1 MANLVK
7 NEVIINTKLI
17 KENINII
24 KKYIGNTEIIAVIK
38 GNGYGHG
45 LIESARIC
53 NEQNIKTFALGDI
66 KEAVELR
73 KKGFKQNMLLLFP
86 PIKTNIEIISK
97 LKLIPTVYKL
107 EHLKLIE
114 KIDKNIVFDLEINT
128 GIGRSGCEIE
138 EIDNIMKYIKEKGL
152 KLNSAFTHL
161 YNKADYATSL
171 QQLKMFKDAMKDY
184 SEVSLHIG
192 GSYAFCYGKEFHLDG
207 IRIGL
212 GLYGLVDTFLIG
224 EQLHPVMEYNTIFD
238 DIITLKKGEHL
249 GYMSGFTAKRKSK
262 IGVLNMGYI
271 QGYPKVDRGYVY
283 FGNKFCKIVGGVNM
297 QNMCVDV
304 TDVENRF
311 IENFED
317 EKVNIYSTKC
327 EDKNYIMNLA
337 EMNNIKP
344 NLYVCGINDKYVN
357 RKYI

>member
-262 IGVLNMGYI
+262 IL
-271 QGYPKVDRGYVY
+271 
-283 FGNKFCKIVGGVNM
+283 
-297 QNMCVDV
+297 
-304 TDVENRF
+304 T
-311 IENFED
+311 
-317 EKVNIYSTKC
+317 T
-327 EDKNYIMNLA
+327 A
-337 EMNNIKP
+337 
-344 NLYVCGINDKYVN
+344 
-357 RKYI
+357 